1 MKNLNISLDHQ
12 ILDGE
17 LQTEFVNLDLDK
29 IEFVTIESVHTTKLN
44 TEVYD
49 LEIDQVPNYTT
60 NIGVVHNGGGRRKGS
75 IAVYLEPWHADVF
88 DFLDL
93 RKNHGK
99 EELRARDLFLAM
111 WIPNLFMERVESDG
125 LWSLFSPDEVLGLI
139 DAYDSPEDKKFT
151 ELYTKYER
159 DGKATKTIK
168 ARELWEKIL
177 DSQIETGTPYMLY
190 KDAVNYKSNQKNLG
204 TIKSSNLCITGDQ
217 RVVTTKG
224 YLTAKELC
232 EMDVELELFNGS
244 EIVKSSKM
252 IKRGENED
260 VYKITLENGMEHKV
274 TPYHGIP
281 VIDSRNNIT
290 RIECKDLKIG
300 DKIPVQTNKGLFGS
314 KEMVDEAFLLGL
326 YQSDG
331 TQNKSSIFFDLWEN
345 DFDLV
350 EEIENKIQKLYSK
363 HEYKPRYSTKGGK
376 FIDCAVSF
384 SKIKKKRLSSEF
396 FKKEL
401 LFEKG
406 YVPEW
411 IWSSNE
417 ETQWSY
423 LRGLLFADG
432 TANKNKSKGEPI
444 QISYVDINIDF
455 LKELQLI
462 FQNLGLQT
470 SIRLLRNGG
479 QRSLPNGKGGYSLYK
494 TKDCYRLIV
503 GNKNDSQKINEKIGF
518 LDRKN
523 IIIDNREFRDNT
535 KKGYKVK
542 SIEYVGKED
551 VYCPTIYN
559 DEHIFISQGL
569 KTFNCTEIL
578 EFTSKDEIAVC
589 NLASVALPKFIDIPS
604 GKVREKNKKL
614 RTYNFKKLYEVVYQ
628 MTNNLNRVIDVNYY
642 PTPETKNSNLRHRPI
657 GLGVQGLADTFAML
671 SIPFESPEAQKLNK
685 EIFETIYFAALTA
698 SNDLAKRDGTYAS
711 YHGSPAS
718 QGKLQFEFWGV
729 DVDQLSGLWD
739 WYGLK
744 ESIKEHG
751 LRNSLLVAPMPT
763 ASTAQILGNNEC
775 FEPFTTN
782 LYKRNVLS
790 GEFVIINKHLVDDLV
805 NLGMWNDRIRL
816 KLFDGNGS
824 VQKIEEI
831 PADIREVYKTVWEMK
846 GKTILDMARD
856 RAVFIDQS
864 QSLNLFMQ
872 DVTPSKLSS
881 AHMYGWKL
889 GLKTGMY
896 YLRTKAKAAAIKGLG
911 VDMSQLNSLE
921 TEEKTT
927 PKIKIENNNLNIS
940 EEMLNKVCSLDDP
953 DCLTCSS

>member
-1 MKNLNISLDHQ
+1 MKNLNIALDHQ

-29 IEFVTIESVHTTKLN
+29 IEFVTIESVHTTN
-44 TEVYD
+44 SDTEVYD
-49 LEIDQVPNYTT
+49 LEIEQVPNYTT
-60 NIGVVHNGGGRRKGS
+60 NIGIVHNGGGRRKGS

-111 WIPNLFMERVESDG
+111 WTPNLFMERVESDG
-125 LWSLFSPDEVLGLI
+125 LWSLFSPDEVPGLI

-159 DGKATKTIK
+159 DGKAIKTIK

-190 KDAVNYKSNQKNLG
+190 KDAANYKSNQKNLG
-204 TIKSSNLCITGDQ
+204 TIKSSNLC
-217 RVVTTKG
+217 
-224 YLTAKELC
+224 
-232 EMDVELELFNGS
+232 
-244 EIVKSSKM
+244 
-252 IKRGENED
+252 
-260 VYKITLENGMEHKV
+260 
-274 TPYHGIP
+274 
-281 VIDSRNNIT
+281 
-290 RIECKDLKIG
+290 
-300 DKIPVQTNKGLFGS
+300 
-314 KEMVDEAFLLGL
+314 
-326 YQSDG
+326 
-331 TQNKSSIFFDLWEN
+331 
-345 DFDLV
+345 
-350 EEIENKIQKLYSK
+350 
-363 HEYKPRYSTKGGK
+363 
-376 FIDCAVSF
+376 
-384 SKIKKKRLSSEF
+384 
-396 FKKEL
+396 
-401 LFEKG
+401 
-406 YVPEW
+406 
-411 IWSSNE
+411 
-417 ETQWSY
+417 
-423 LRGLLFADG
+423 
-432 TANKNKSKGEPI
+432 
-444 QISYVDINIDF
+444 
-455 LKELQLI
+455 
-462 FQNLGLQT
+462 
-470 SIRLLRNGG
+470 
-479 QRSLPNGKGGYSLYK
+479 
-494 TKDCYRLIV
+494 
-503 GNKNDSQKINEKIGF
+503 
-518 LDRKN
+518 
-523 IIIDNREFRDNT
+523 
-535 KKGYKVK
+535 
-542 SIEYVGKED
+542 
-551 VYCPTIYN
+551 
-559 DEHIFISQGL
+559 
-569 KTFNCTEIL
+569 TEIL
-578 EFTSKDEIAVC
+578 EYTDKDETAVC
-589 NLASVALPKFIDIPS
+589 NLASVALPKFIDVPS

-614 RTYNFKKLYEVVYQ
+614 RTYNFKRLYDVVYQ
-628 MTNNLNRVIDVNYY
+628 MTTNLNRVIDVNYY

-698 SNDLAKRDGTYAS
+698 SNDLAKRDGAYAS

-718 QGKLQFEFWGV
+718 LGKLQFELWNV

-744 ESIKEHG
+744 ESIKQHG

-805 NLGMWNDRIRL
+805 NIGMWNDKIRL

-824 VQKIEEI
+824 IQKIEEI
-831 PADIREVYKTVWEMK
+831 PTEIREVYKTVWEMK

-856 RAVFIDQS
+856 RAIFIDQS

-896 YLRTKAKAAAIKGLG
+896 YLRTKAKASAIKGLG
-911 VDMSQLNSLE
+911 VDMSQLKSLE
-921 TEEKTT
+921 TEETTT
-927 PKIKIENNNLNIS
+927 PKIKIENNNLTVT

>member
-1 MKNLNISLDHQ
+1 MKNLNIALDHQ

-29 IEFVTIESVHTTKLN
+29 VEFVTIESVHTTNLD

-49 LEIDQVPNYTT
+49 LEIEQIPNYTT
-60 NIGVVHNGGGRRKGS
+60 NIGIVHNGGGRRKGS

-111 WIPNLFMERVESDG
+111 WTPNLFMERVESDG
-125 LWSLFSPDEVLGLI
+125 LWSLFSPDEVPGLI

-159 DGKATKTIK
+159 DGKAIKTIK

-190 KDAVNYKSNQKNLG
+190 KDAANYKSNQKNLG
-204 TIKSSNLCITGDQ
+204 TIKSSNLC
-217 RVVTTKG
+217 
-224 YLTAKELC
+224 
-232 EMDVELELFNGS
+232 
-244 EIVKSSKM
+244 
-252 IKRGENED
+252 
-260 VYKITLENGMEHKV
+260 
-274 TPYHGIP
+274 
-281 VIDSRNNIT
+281 
-290 RIECKDLKIG
+290 
-300 DKIPVQTNKGLFGS
+300 
-314 KEMVDEAFLLGL
+314 
-326 YQSDG
+326 
-331 TQNKSSIFFDLWEN
+331 
-345 DFDLV
+345 
-350 EEIENKIQKLYSK
+350 
-363 HEYKPRYSTKGGK
+363 
-376 FIDCAVSF
+376 
-384 SKIKKKRLSSEF
+384 
-396 FKKEL
+396 
-401 LFEKG
+401 
-406 YVPEW
+406 
-411 IWSSNE
+411 
-417 ETQWSY
+417 
-423 LRGLLFADG
+423 
-432 TANKNKSKGEPI
+432 
-444 QISYVDINIDF
+444 
-455 LKELQLI
+455 
-462 FQNLGLQT
+462 
-470 SIRLLRNGG
+470 
-479 QRSLPNGKGGYSLYK
+479 
-494 TKDCYRLIV
+494 
-503 GNKNDSQKINEKIGF
+503 
-518 LDRKN
+518 
-523 IIIDNREFRDNT
+523 
-535 KKGYKVK
+535 
-542 SIEYVGKED
+542 
-551 VYCPTIYN
+551 
-559 DEHIFISQGL
+559 
-569 KTFNCTEIL
+569 TEIL
-578 EFTSKDEIAVC
+578 EYTDKDEIAVC
-589 NLASVALPKFIDIPS
+589 NLASVALPKFIDVPS

-614 RTYNFKKLYEVVYQ
+614 RTYNFKRLYDVVYQ
-628 MTNNLNRVIDVNYY
+628 MTTNLNRVIDVNYY

-698 SNDLAKRDGTYAS
+698 SNDLAKRDGVYVS
-711 YHGSPAS
+711 YYGSPAS
-718 QGKLQFEFWGV
+718 LGKLQFELWNV

-744 ESIKEHG
+744 ESIKQHG

-805 NLGMWNDRIRL
+805 NIGMWNDRIRL

-824 VQKIEEI
+824 IQKIEEI
-831 PADIREVYKTVWEMK
+831 PAEIREVYKTVWEMK

-856 RAVFIDQS
+856 RAIFIDQS

-872 DVTPSKLSS
+872 EVTPSKLSS

-896 YLRTKAKAAAIKGLG
+896 YLRTKAKASAIKGLG
-911 VDMSQLNSLE
+911 VDMSQLKSLE
-921 TEEKTT
+921 TEETTT
-927 PKIKIENNNLNIS
+927 PKIKIENNNLTVT

>member
-99 EELRARDLFLAM
+99 EEMRARDLFLAM

-125 LWSLFSPDEVLGLI
+125 LWSLFSPDEVPGLI

-159 DGKATKTIK
+159 DGKAIKTIK

-204 TIKSSNLCITGDQ
+204 TIKSGNLC
-217 RVVTTKG
+217 
-224 YLTAKELC
+224 C
-232 EMDVELELFNGS
+232 
-244 EIVKSSKM
+244 EIV
-252 IKRGENED
+252 
-260 VYKITLENGMEHKV
+260 
-274 TPYHGIP
+274 
-281 VIDSRNNIT
+281 
-290 RIECKDLKIG
+290 
-300 DKIPVQTNKGLFGS
+300 Q
-314 KEMVDEAFLLGL
+314 
-326 YQSDG
+326 
-331 TQNKSSIFFDLWEN
+331 
-345 DFDLV
+345 
-350 EEIENKIQKLYSK
+350 
-363 HEYKPRYSTKGGK
+363 
-376 FIDCAVSF
+376 
-384 SKIKKKRLSSEF
+384 
-396 FKKEL
+396 
-401 LFEKG
+401 
-406 YVPEW
+406 
-411 IWSSNE
+411 
-417 ETQWSY
+417 
-423 LRGLLFADG
+423 
-432 TANKNKSKGEPI
+432 
-444 QISYVDINIDF
+444 
-455 LKELQLI
+455 
-462 FQNLGLQT
+462 
-470 SIRLLRNGG
+470 
-479 QRSLPNGKGGYSLYK
+479 
-494 TKDCYRLIV
+494 
-503 GNKNDSQKINEKIGF
+503 
-518 LDRKN
+518 
-523 IIIDNREFRDNT
+523 
-535 KKGYKVK
+535 
-542 SIEYVGKED
+542 
-551 VYCPTIYN
+551 
-559 DEHIFISQGL
+559 
-569 KTFNCTEIL
+569 
-578 EFTSKDEIAVC
+578 FTSKDEIAVC

-628 MTNNLNRVIDVNYY
+628 MTNNLNRVIDINYY

-805 NLGMWNDRIRL
+805 NIGMWNDRIRL

>member
-99 EELRARDLFLAM
+99 EEMRARDLFLAM
-111 WIPNLFMERVESDG
+111 WTPNLFMERVESDG
-125 LWSLFSPDEVLGLI
+125 LWSLFSPDEVPGLI

-159 DGKATKTIK
+159 DGKAIKTIK

-204 TIKSSNLCITGDQ
+204 TIKSGNLC
-217 RVVTTKG
+217 
-224 YLTAKELC
+224 C
-232 EMDVELELFNGS
+232 
-244 EIVKSSKM
+244 EIV
-252 IKRGENED
+252 
-260 VYKITLENGMEHKV
+260 
-274 TPYHGIP
+274 
-281 VIDSRNNIT
+281 
-290 RIECKDLKIG
+290 
-300 DKIPVQTNKGLFGS
+300 Q
-314 KEMVDEAFLLGL
+314 
-326 YQSDG
+326 
-331 TQNKSSIFFDLWEN
+331 
-345 DFDLV
+345 
-350 EEIENKIQKLYSK
+350 
-363 HEYKPRYSTKGGK
+363 
-376 FIDCAVSF
+376 
-384 SKIKKKRLSSEF
+384 
-396 FKKEL
+396 
-401 LFEKG
+401 
-406 YVPEW
+406 
-411 IWSSNE
+411 
-417 ETQWSY
+417 
-423 LRGLLFADG
+423 
-432 TANKNKSKGEPI
+432 
-444 QISYVDINIDF
+444 
-455 LKELQLI
+455 
-462 FQNLGLQT
+462 
-470 SIRLLRNGG
+470 
-479 QRSLPNGKGGYSLYK
+479 
-494 TKDCYRLIV
+494 
-503 GNKNDSQKINEKIGF
+503 
-518 LDRKN
+518 
-523 IIIDNREFRDNT
+523 
-535 KKGYKVK
+535 
-542 SIEYVGKED
+542 
-551 VYCPTIYN
+551 
-559 DEHIFISQGL
+559 
-569 KTFNCTEIL
+569 
-578 EFTSKDEIAVC
+578 FTSKDEIAVC

-628 MTNNLNRVIDVNYY
+628 MTNNLNRVIDINYY

-711 YHGSPAS
+711 YYGSPAS
-718 QGKLQFEFWGV
+718 FGKLQFEFWGV

-805 NLGMWNDRIRL
+805 NLGIWNDRIRL

-856 RAVFIDQS
+856 RAAFIDQS

>member
-1 MKNLNISLDHQ
+1 MKNLNIALDHQ

-29 IEFVTIESVHTTKLN
+29 IEFVTIESVHTTN
-44 TEVYD
+44 SDTEVYD
-49 LEIDQVPNYTT
+49 LEIEQVPNYTT
-60 NIGVVHNGGGRRKGS
+60 NIGIVHNGGGRRKGS

-111 WIPNLFMERVESDG
+111 WTPNLFMERVESDG
-125 LWSLFSPDEVLGLI
+125 LWSLFSPDEVPGLI

-159 DGKATKTIK
+159 DGKAIKTIK

-190 KDAVNYKSNQKNLG
+190 KDAANYKSNQKNLG
-204 TIKSSNLCITGDQ
+204 TIKSSNLC
-217 RVVTTKG
+217 
-224 YLTAKELC
+224 
-232 EMDVELELFNGS
+232 
-244 EIVKSSKM
+244 
-252 IKRGENED
+252 
-260 VYKITLENGMEHKV
+260 
-274 TPYHGIP
+274 
-281 VIDSRNNIT
+281 
-290 RIECKDLKIG
+290 
-300 DKIPVQTNKGLFGS
+300 
-314 KEMVDEAFLLGL
+314 
-326 YQSDG
+326 
-331 TQNKSSIFFDLWEN
+331 
-345 DFDLV
+345 
-350 EEIENKIQKLYSK
+350 
-363 HEYKPRYSTKGGK
+363 
-376 FIDCAVSF
+376 
-384 SKIKKKRLSSEF
+384 
-396 FKKEL
+396 
-401 LFEKG
+401 
-406 YVPEW
+406 
-411 IWSSNE
+411 
-417 ETQWSY
+417 
-423 LRGLLFADG
+423 
-432 TANKNKSKGEPI
+432 
-444 QISYVDINIDF
+444 
-455 LKELQLI
+455 
-462 FQNLGLQT
+462 
-470 SIRLLRNGG
+470 
-479 QRSLPNGKGGYSLYK
+479 
-494 TKDCYRLIV
+494 
-503 GNKNDSQKINEKIGF
+503 
-518 LDRKN
+518 
-523 IIIDNREFRDNT
+523 
-535 KKGYKVK
+535 
-542 SIEYVGKED
+542 
-551 VYCPTIYN
+551 
-559 DEHIFISQGL
+559 
-569 KTFNCTEIL
+569 TEIL
-578 EFTSKDEIAVC
+578 EYTDKDETAVC
-589 NLASVALPKFIDIPS
+589 NLASVALPKFIDVPS

-614 RTYNFKKLYEVVYQ
+614 RTYNFKRLYDVVYQ
-628 MTNNLNRVIDVNYY
+628 MTTNLNRVIDVNYY

-711 YHGSPAS
+711 YYGSPAS
-718 QGKLQFEFWGV
+718 LGKLQFELWNV

-744 ESIKEHG
+744 ESIKQHG

-805 NLGMWNDRIRL
+805 NIGMWNDKIRL

-824 VQKIEEI
+824 IQKIEEI
-831 PADIREVYKTVWEMK
+831 PAEIREVYKTVWEMK

-856 RAVFIDQS
+856 RAIFIDQS

-896 YLRTKAKAAAIKGLG
+896 YLRTKAKASAIKGLG
-911 VDMSQLNSLE
+911 VDMSQLKSLE
-921 TEEKTT
+921 TEETTT
-927 PKIKIENNNLNIS
+927 PKIKIENNNLTIT

>member
-1 MKNLNISLDHQ
+1 MEVVKRDGTREYVKFEKISSRIKKQTYGLNEDYVDYFEVSKKVIAGLYDGVTTEELDRLAAETSASLVTNHPDYSTLAARIAITSLYKRVDKRFTATADKLYHYINPKTGEKAGMISDNVYKVIVKNGKELDAMVVHDRDFNFDYFGFKTLEKSYLLKMFGEVAETPQ
-12 ILDGE
+12 HLYMRVAVGIWLD
-17 LQTEFVNLDLDK
+17 
-29 IEFVTIESVHTTKLN
+29 
-44 TEVYD
+44 D
-49 LEIDQVPNYTT
+49 LEMVQKTYDMLSQGLFTHATPTLFNAGTKRPQLSSCFLLDIDDDSIPGIYKTLSDCAVISQNAGG
-60 NIGVVHNGGGRRKGS
+60 IGVNIHKIRAKGSYIKGTNGSSNGIVPMLKVFNETARYVDQGGGRRKGS

-111 WIPNLFMERVESDG
+111 WTPNLFMERVESDG
-125 LWSLFSPDEVLGLI
+125 LWSLFSPDEVPGLI

-159 DGKATKTIK
+159 DGKAIKTIK

-190 KDAVNYKSNQKNLG
+190 KDAANYKSNQKNLG
-204 TIKSSNLCITGDQ
+204 TIKSSNLC
-217 RVVTTKG
+217 
-224 YLTAKELC
+224 
-232 EMDVELELFNGS
+232 
-244 EIVKSSKM
+244 
-252 IKRGENED
+252 
-260 VYKITLENGMEHKV
+260 
-274 TPYHGIP
+274 
-281 VIDSRNNIT
+281 
-290 RIECKDLKIG
+290 
-300 DKIPVQTNKGLFGS
+300 
-314 KEMVDEAFLLGL
+314 
-326 YQSDG
+326 
-331 TQNKSSIFFDLWEN
+331 
-345 DFDLV
+345 
-350 EEIENKIQKLYSK
+350 
-363 HEYKPRYSTKGGK
+363 
-376 FIDCAVSF
+376 
-384 SKIKKKRLSSEF
+384 
-396 FKKEL
+396 
-401 LFEKG
+401 
-406 YVPEW
+406 
-411 IWSSNE
+411 
-417 ETQWSY
+417 
-423 LRGLLFADG
+423 
-432 TANKNKSKGEPI
+432 
-444 QISYVDINIDF
+444 
-455 LKELQLI
+455 
-462 FQNLGLQT
+462 
-470 SIRLLRNGG
+470 
-479 QRSLPNGKGGYSLYK
+479 
-494 TKDCYRLIV
+494 
-503 GNKNDSQKINEKIGF
+503 
-518 LDRKN
+518 
-523 IIIDNREFRDNT
+523 
-535 KKGYKVK
+535 
-542 SIEYVGKED
+542 
-551 VYCPTIYN
+551 
-559 DEHIFISQGL
+559 
-569 KTFNCTEIL
+569 TEIL
-578 EFTSKDEIAVC
+578 EYTDKDEIAVC
-589 NLASVALPKFIDIPS
+589 NLASVALPKFIDVPS

-614 RTYNFKKLYEVVYQ
+614 RTYNFKRLYDVVYQ
-628 MTNNLNRVIDVNYY
+628 MTTNLNRVIDVNYY

-698 SNDLAKRDGTYAS
+698 SNDLAKRDGTYVS

-718 QGKLQFEFWGV
+718 QGKLQFELWNV

-744 ESIKEHG
+744 ESIKQHG

-805 NLGMWNDRIRL
+805 NIGMWNDRIRL

-824 VQKIEEI
+824 IQKIEEI
-831 PADIREVYKTVWEMK
+831 PAEIREVYKTVWEMK

-856 RAVFIDQS
+856 RAIFIDQS

-872 DVTPSKLSS
+872 EVTPSKLSS

-896 YLRTKAKAAAIKGLG
+896 YLRTKAKASAIKGLG

-921 TEEKTT
+921 TDEMST
-927 PKIKIENNNLNIS
+927 PKIKLENNNLTVT